1 MELNRHDVNVCI
13 KAHLLPEEQMRNA
26 GFTDWRKDYWYFC
39 RDLGHDISFNVTIN
53 KRDIEDL
60 YIVVIDE
67 EFCQPYNYQ
76 YYLQCSPDFEFAIK
90 IKDEVEYLMEMLQ
103 GKGILSGHI
112 KGEYI

>member
-1 MELNRHDVNVCI
+1 MELNRHGVNTCI
-13 KAHLLPEEQMRNA
+13 KAHLLPDIEMRNA
-26 GFTDWRKDYWYFC
+26 GFTDWREGYWYFY

-53 KRDIEDL
+53 KKDVEDL
-60 YIVVIDE
+60 YIIVIDD
-67 EFCQPYNYQ
+67 EFGQPYDYQ
-76 YYLQCSPDFEFAIK
+76 YYLQNNPDFEFAIK